1 MYTYVIWWVHLFMYK
16 NLGSIQYHLLK
27 RSNSLATVFS
37 HTRELIR
44 YQSSAR
50 PEDSELIFPVREKK
64 QLQKCVIQRKIDTVH
79 TLFSRAKT
87 VVFSLWNIFSKYLY
101 NSLAS
106 VHLKNFFMPF
116 NARGRLTSF
125 VHTTNFTHWFF
136 LELRV
141 NSSELSKA
149 NYAFKHRSAN
159 GAKNF

>member
-1 MYTYVIWWVHLFMYK
+1 MYK

-50 PEDSELIFPVREKK
+50 PEDSELIFRVREKK

-87 VVFSLWNIFSKYLY
+87 VVFSL
-101 NSLAS
+101 
-106 VHLKNFFMPF
+106 
-116 NARGRLTSF
+116 
-125 VHTTNFTHWFF
+125 
-136 LELRV
+136 
-141 NSSELSKA
+141 
-149 NYAFKHRSAN
+149 
-159 GAKNF
+159 